1 MDSGHSA
8 IKDKRTYTFRQII
21 EQYGVYLTLVIL
33 LIISA
38 LITPNMFE
46 NETLA
51 VMFRQCAQLGIIAI
65 GQTMV
70 MLVAGLDLSVGGV
83 IVMTSMVV
91 AEVSNGRNEMIPF
104 AILIALIVGM
114 IIGLCNGLL
123 ITIRK
128 VTHLW
133 QKSMFFLV

>member
-8 IKDKRTYTFRQII
+8 IKDKRTYKFRQIL

-70 MLVAGLDLSVGGV
+70 MIVAGLDLSVGGV
-83 IVMTSMVV
+83 IVMTSM
-91 AEVSNGRNEMIPF
+91 RLPP
-104 AILIALIVGM
+104 
-114 IIGLCNGLL
+114 
-123 ITIRK
+123 
-128 VTHLW
+128 
-133 QKSMFFLV
+133 

>member
-8 IKDKRTYTFRQII
+8 IKDKRTYKFRQII

-46 NETLA
+46 NEPLA
-51 VMFRQCAQLGIIAI
+51 VMFRKCAQLGIIAI

-70 MLVAGLDLSVGGV
+70 MLVVGLDLSVGGV
-83 IVMTSMVV
+83 IVMTSM
-91 AEVSNGRNEMIPF
+91 RLPP
-104 AILIALIVGM
+104 
-114 IIGLCNGLL
+114 
-123 ITIRK
+123 
-128 VTHLW
+128 
-133 QKSMFFLV
+133 

>member
-8 IKDKRTYTFRQII
+8 IKDKRTYKFRQIL

-38 LITPNMFE
+38 LITSNMFE

-51 VMFRQCAQLGIIAI
+51 VMFRKCAQLGIIAI

-70 MLVAGLDLSVGGV
+70 MLVVGLDLSVGGV
-83 IVMTSMVV
+83 IVKTSM
-91 AEVSNGRNEMIPF
+91 RLPP
-104 AILIALIVGM
+104 
-114 IIGLCNGLL
+114 
-123 ITIRK
+123 
-128 VTHLW
+128 
-133 QKSMFFLV
+133 

>member
-1 MDSGHSA
+1 MDPGHSA
-8 IKDKRTYTFRQII
+8 IKDKRTYKFRQIL

-51 VMFRQCAQLGIIAI
+51 VMFRKCAQLGIIAI

-70 MLVAGLDLSVGGV
+70 MLVVGLDLSVGGV
-83 IVMTSMVV
+83 IVKTSM
-91 AEVSNGRNEMIPF
+91 RLPP
-104 AILIALIVGM
+104 
-114 IIGLCNGLL
+114 
-123 ITIRK
+123 
-128 VTHLW
+128 
-133 QKSMFFLV
+133 

>member
-8 IKDKRTYTFRQII
+8 IKDKRTYKFRQIL

-51 VMFRQCAQLGIIAI
+51 AMFRQCAQLGIIAI

-83 IVMTSMVV
+83 IVMTSM
-91 AEVSNGRNEMIPF
+91 RLPP
-104 AILIALIVGM
+104 
-114 IIGLCNGLL
+114 
-123 ITIRK
+123 
-128 VTHLW
+128 
-133 QKSMFFLV
+133 

>member
-8 IKDKRTYTFRQII
+8 IKDKRTYKFRQIL

-65 GQTMV
+65 GQTMA
-70 MLVAGLDLSVGGV
+70 MLVAGFYLSVGRV
-83 IVMTSMVV
+83 IVMTSM
-91 AEVSNGRNEMIPF
+91 RLPP
-104 AILIALIVGM
+104 
-114 IIGLCNGLL
+114 
-123 ITIRK
+123 
-128 VTHLW
+128 
-133 QKSMFFLV
+133 

>member
-8 IKDKRTYTFRQII
+8 IKDKRTYKFRQIL

-65 GQTMV
+65 GQTW
-70 MLVAGLDLSVGGV
+70 S
-83 IVMTSMVV
+83 
-91 AEVSNGRNEMIPF
+91 
-104 AILIALIVGM
+104 
-114 IIGLCNGLL
+114 CLL
-123 ITIRK
+123 RG
-128 VTHLW
+128 
-133 QKSMFFLV
+133 

>member
-1 MDSGHSA
+1 MDPGHSA
-8 IKDKRTYTFRQII
+8 IKDKRTYKFRQIL

-33 LIISA
+33 LIISD

-70 MLVAGLDLSVGGV
+70 MLVVGLDLSVGGV
-83 IVMTSMVV
+83 IVMTSM
-91 AEVSNGRNEMIPF
+91 RLPP
-104 AILIALIVGM
+104 
-114 IIGLCNGLL
+114 
-123 ITIRK
+123 
-128 VTHLW
+128 
-133 QKSMFFLV
+133 

>member
-8 IKDKRTYTFRQII
+8 IKDKRTYKFRQIL
-21 EQYGVYLTLVIL
+21 EQYGIYLTLVIL
-33 LIISA
+33 LIISG

-70 MLVAGLDLSVGGV
+70 MIVAGLDLSVGGV
-83 IVMTSMVV
+83 IVMTSM
-91 AEVSNGRNEMIPF
+91 RLPP
-104 AILIALIVGM
+104 
-114 IIGLCNGLL
+114 
-123 ITIRK
+123 
-128 VTHLW
+128 
-133 QKSMFFLV
+133 